1 VPISPLKR
9 SALSIC
15 VAAVATAALI
25 APTAAFA
32 SDSGS
37 ASDCANQVVSKPF
50 LPWLDGADYTLP
62 DGATF
67 EGGADGWTL
76 NGAGTVAGNES
87 FYVHDAADSSSL
99 RLPPGSSAASSPF
112 CIGLGHP
119 TLRFFAKQSGGGLL
133 SLSAL
138 RVDVRFSLLGGAIQ
152 SLPVG
157 LITAGGKWQPTLPVP
172 VVVNLLTLLPD
183 LRTVRFAFTPVGNA
197 TWQID
202 DVYVDPSARR

>member
-1 VPISPLKR
+1 MSPLKR
-9 SALSIC
+9 SARTFC
-15 VAAVATAALI
+15 VAAVASAALI
-25 APTAAFA
+25 APTTAFA

-37 ASDCANQVVSKPF
+37 ASDCANQAVSKPF
-50 LPWLDGADYTLP
+50 LPWFDFADYTLP
-62 DGATF
+62 YGAAF

-76 NGAGTVAGNES
+76 NGASTVAGNET

-99 RLPPGSSAASSPF
+99 RLPPGSSAVSSPF

-133 SLSAL
+133 ALSAL
-138 RVDVRFSLLGGAIQ
+138 RVDVRFNLLGGGPQ
-152 SLPVG
+152 SLPLGV
-157 LITAGGKWQPTLPVP
+157 ITAGGKWQPTLPVP
-172 VVVNLLTLLPD
+172 VVVNLLTIVPD
-183 LRTVRFAFTPVGNA
+183 LRTASFAFTPVGSA